1 MRTVKAGN
9 LLRIENKIAAD
20 HERIYR
26 AHLTRILNLCRLLL
40 RDTDEA
46 EDVAQEVFL
55 RAFERLTSQEPPA
68 VWEAWLVRVAV
79 NACRDRQ
86 RSGWWKSRTRRGDLD
101 ELAPWLSSS
110 SEESARAREW
120 QARVWQQLR
129 TLKSKQRN
137 VFVLR
142 SIEGWSTNEVAETL
156 GLSAAGVK
164 THLFRAVRHLRKAV
178 ER

>member
-1 MRTVKAGN
+1 MKPIN
-9 LLRIENKIAAD
+9 LHTGSTLAVD

-26 AHLTRILNLCRLLL
+26 AHKARILNLCRLLL
-40 RDTDEA
+40 RDSDEA

-55 RAFERLTSQEPPA
+55 RAFERIGSQETPK

-86 RSGWWKSRTRRGDLD
+86 RSAWWKSRRRPGDLD
-101 ELAPWLSSS
+101 ELAPRLSLS
-110 SEESARAREW
+110 SEEQARSKEW
-120 QARVWQQLR
+120 QSRVWQALR
-129 TLKSKQRN
+129 ALNNRQRN

-142 SIEGWSTNEVAETL
+142 YIEGWSTNDVAETL
-156 GLSAAGVK
+156 GLTAAAVK
-164 THLFRAVRHLRKAV
+164 THLFRAVRHLRKVV